1 MQKQKE
7 KVREAMVELKV
18 MMKVS
23 LVVFLIVF
31 SATTIA
37 VDARFDPTLLHQS
50 AENSV
55 KSTANVC
62 CDKCVCRNDP
72 PKCQCFDIVENS
84 CHSACD
90 FCICAT
96 SEPPQCRCMDQN
108 SFCYDPCTFNQ

>member
-1 MQKQKE
+1 M
-7 KVREAMVELKV
+7 ELKV

-23 LVVFLIVF
+23 LMLFFIIF
-31 SATTIA
+31 SATTA
-37 VDARFDPTLLHQS
+37 VDARFDPTLFHHS
-50 AENSV
+50 AEKYV
-55 KSTANVC
+55 KSTDNVC

-72 PKCQCFDIVENS
+72 PKCQCYDIVENS

-108 SFCYDPCTFNQ
+108 SFCYAPCTFNQ